1 MVYKYYS
8 PACYNL
14 CAIREKYFFFSK
26 VAKLNDPFDTSYS
39 LINSSKLIN
48 DMERMGRISPNAG
61 STIKEYGTCSFSKR
75 GNNKTLWALYA
86 QSYEGFAI
94 GFDETTF
101 ESMNIELLARVL
113 YKEVQYVDEM
123 IDCNNP
129 DASFQLKNWE
139 GETETFQ
146 IKDCYSSDPKKLD
159 ALFVYLAF
167 VKERKIWRNEEE
179 CRMFIG
185 NDFVQRDNIKGVIK
199 TEKGYKIPMPKN
211 AMKSIIMGHNM
222 SKENKAEL
230 ADISKKMGLPLYETK
245 PTTPFNIDIMDC
257 HEFD

>member
-8 PACYNL
+8 PACYNF

-86 QSYEGFAI
+86 QSYEGFVI
-94 GFDETTF
+94 GFDENTF
-101 ESMNIELLARVL
+101 ESMNTELSARVL
-113 YKEVQYVDEM
+113 YQEVQYVDEM

-129 DASFQLKNWE
+129 DASFRLKNWD
-139 GETETFQ
+139 GEIETFQ
-146 IKDCYSSDPKKLD
+146 IKDCYSNDPKKLD
-159 ALFVYLAF
+159 ALFIYLAF
-167 VKERKIWRNEEE
+167 VKERKIWENEEE
-179 CRMFIG
+179 YRMFIA
-185 NDFVQRDNIKGVIK
+185 NDFLNRDIKGVMK
-199 TEKGYKIPMPKN
+199 TENGYRLPMPKN

-222 SKENKAEL
+222 NPDNKAEL
-230 ADISKKMGLPLYETK
+230 AGISKNLVCLFTRPSRQLRLILTS
-245 PTTPFNIDIMDC
+245 
-257 HEFD
+257 

>member
-8 PACYNL
+8 PVDYNFN
-14 CAIREKYFFFSK
+14 AIREKYFFFCK
-26 VAKLNDPFDTSYS
+26 VGKQNDPFDTSYS
-39 LINSSKLIN
+39 LINSSKLKN
-48 DMERMGRISPNAG
+48 DMVRMGKLSPN
-61 STIKEYGTCSFSKR
+61 TENVIKEYGTCSFSKCK
-75 GNNKTLWALYA
+75 NNKTLWSHYA
-86 QSYEGFAI
+86 QSYEGFAV

-113 YKEVQYVDEM
+113 YKDVQYVDEM

-129 DASFQLKNWE
+129 DATFQLKNCE
-139 GETETFQ
+139 GEIETFQ
-146 IKDCYSSDPKKLD
+146 IKDCYSDDIKKLD

-167 VKERKIWRNEEE
+167 VKERKIWGNEEE
-179 CRMFIG
+179 CRMFIAK
-185 NDFVQRDNIKGVIK
+185 DFVQKDIKGVKK
-199 TEKGYKIPMPKN
+199 TEDGYKVPMPKN

-230 ADISKKMGLPLYETK
+230 ADISKKFGLPLYETE
-245 PTTPFNIDIMDC
+245 PTTPFNIDIISC